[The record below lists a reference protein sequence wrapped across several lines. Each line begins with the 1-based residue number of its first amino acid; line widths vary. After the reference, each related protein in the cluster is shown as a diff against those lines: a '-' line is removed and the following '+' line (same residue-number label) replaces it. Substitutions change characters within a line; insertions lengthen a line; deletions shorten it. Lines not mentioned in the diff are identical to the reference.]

1 MMAVG
6 LFFRS
11 ETLTATLASTRCIAG
26 PFIDMEKD
34 TDFDANFNT
43 ESLSR
48 RSFFLKCAGPR
59 YLARRASAE
68 RQPCSA

>member
-1 MMAVG
+1 
-6 LFFRS
+6 
-11 ETLTATLASTRCIAG
+11 
-26 PFIDMEKD
+26 MEKD

-59 YLARRASAE
+59 YLARLASAE

>member
-1 MMAVG
+1 
-6 LFFRS
+6 
-11 ETLTATLASTRCIAG
+11 
-26 PFIDMEKD
+26 MEKD

-59 YLARRASAE
+59 YLWRDVLLLKDSLVQHNPPTTRKAVSFGQIR
-68 RQPCSA
+68 